1 MRPLQRCS
9 TSKFLLYRRPP
20 VRSYTRASTK
30 EVLEELRRYYDGWW
44 NKARRFGVVAIC
56 AGGGLLV
63 YYLPTIRSYFS
74 QEVVEI
80 TSQTLEDQVVQAAIQ
95 QLSRNVVHALLSK
108 DENIREAVIDLI
120 RDVIKEPT
128 TYKSLREL
136 IVWLLR
142 QDWIVDGTTDIAVW
156 NTHEIIDDPWI
167 QNWLQETV
175 LAILV
180 DFLSHEEFA
189 KIINDDMF
197 KGNSSGMDGG
207 NITSEGNTDE
217 ISSK

>member
-1 MRPLQRCS
+1 MARAKPGMRPLQMCTRS
-9 TSKFLLYRRPP
+9 RYSLRRRPP
-20 VRSYTRASTK
+20 VRSYTRASSTK
-30 EVLEELRRYYDGWW
+30 EVLEELRKYYDGWW

-74 QEVVEI
+74 QEVV
-80 TSQTLEDQVVQAAIQ
+80 QAAVQ

-108 DENIREAVIDLI
+108 DENIREAVIDL
-120 RDVIKEPT
+120 
-128 TYKSLREL
+128 
-136 IVWLLR
+136 
-142 QDWIVDGTTDIAVW
+142 DWVVDGTTDIALW

-175 LAILV
+175 LVILV

-189 KIINDDMF
+189 KIVNQDMV
-197 KGNSSGMDGG
+197 KGNSSADGG
-207 NITSEGNTDE
+207 NGASESNTDE
-217 ISSK
+217 ISNK